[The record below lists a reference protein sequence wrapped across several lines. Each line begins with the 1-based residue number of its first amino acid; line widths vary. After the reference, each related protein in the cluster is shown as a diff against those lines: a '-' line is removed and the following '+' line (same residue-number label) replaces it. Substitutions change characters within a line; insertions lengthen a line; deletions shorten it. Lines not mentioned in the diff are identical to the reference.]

1 MMDILEADDELG
13 HQTEDIFIEPPDGN
27 VDTDE
32 DSANEDEGGMVHNLT
47 GRQLRAAAE
56 TRLANNERIGGD
68 YEPLEI
74 SSSTFS
80 PSMQPTEKNQQQQQ
94 RRRQQQQ
101 QQPEKQ
107 APEWILERLANP
119 AIHEWIDGDLE
130 RVDVPCPPPDYKGT
144 SQLDF
149 RREVVHVVQ
158 VYLKRYCVP
167 QKIPGRV
174 SVARNRMPALR
185 FDGLNHFVANCNRR
199 RCANEGCKSF
209 GRTMC
214 LKCNVGF
221 CITCFATY
229 HTP

>member
-1 MMDILEADDELG
+1 MNVRYVGGLTLSEVDILEADDELG

-47 GRQLRAAAE
+47 GCQLRAAAE
-56 TRLANNERIGGD
+56 TCLANNERIGGD

-94 RRRQQQQ
+94 QQ

-107 APEWILERLANP
+107 PPEWILERLANP
-119 AIHEWIDGDLE
+119 AIYEWNDSDLE
-130 RVDVPCPPPDYKGT
+130 CVDVPYPPPDYKGT

-149 RREVVHVVQ
+149 RREVVQVVQ

-167 QKIPGRV
+167 QKIPGRI
-174 SVARNRMPALR
+174 SVARNTMPALR
-185 FDGLNHFVANCNRR
+185 FGGLNHFVANCNRR
-199 RCANEGCKSF
+199 
-209 GRTMC
+209 
-214 LKCNVGF
+214 
-221 CITCFATY
+221 
-229 HTP
+229 

>member
-1 MMDILEADDELG
+1 MHVRYVGRLALSEVMDILEADDELG

-32 DSANEDEGGMVHNLT
+32 DSSNEDEGGMVHNLT
-47 GRQLRAAAE
+47 GRRLRAAAG

-68 YEPLEI
+68 FEPLDI

-94 RRRQQQQ
+94 QRQQQ

-119 AIHEWIDGDLE
+119 AIYEWNDGDLE
-130 RVDVPCPPPDYKGT
+130 RVDVPYPPPDCKGT

-149 RREVVHVVQ
+149 RREVVQ
-158 VYLKRYCVP
+158 VYLKCYCVP
-167 QKIPGRV
+167 QKIPERV
-174 SVARNRMPALR
+174 SVARNTMPALR

-199 RCANEGCKSF
+199 
-209 GRTMC
+209 
-214 LKCNVGF
+214 
-221 CITCFATY
+221 
-229 HTP
+229 